1 MDFRVG
7 IVGAGAAGLAAL
19 KAVAGA
25 ELDVTCFERGDR
37 VGGIWVLDNS
47 SGLSSAYR
55 SLHCNTS
62 RARTEFEDF
71 PMPAHWPHFPG
82 HVQVCEYFE
91 AYLDR
96 FDLRRHIRFGV
107 TVERARREAGGGWS
121 LETDDGERHRF
132 DALIVANGHN
142 WMPRRPDP
150 PYPGT
155 FAGEQLHAHD
165 YRDADTF
172 AGRRVL
178 IVGMG
183 NSAMDIAV
191 DSSYVAEATLLSA
204 RRGTHIIP
212 KFLFGR
218 PSDQISGR
226 LAARVP
232 WRVRQRLSEALLRVA
247 VGDVTSYGLPRPEQG
262 LFEVH
267 PTLSDSILS
276 RINHGDVTPKVGIA
290 RLDGDHVVFT
300 DGSRERVDVI
310 VWCTGYV
317 PVLPFLDDELLGA
330 GPEDLPLYERIFHPA
345 IEDLFF
351 VGLLQS
357 TGSVLPLVEAQGRIV
372 AEHLTGRY
380 ALPAAGEQREA
391 VERAHAAAVER
402 WGAAARPFMRVD
414 FDEFQ
419 LELRR
424 ELDRGRT
431 RARRGQGTTFVTRRA
446 TVPAAA

>member
-1 MDFRVG
+1 MDLRVG

-25 ELDVTCFERGDR
+25 GLDVTCFERGDR
-37 VGGIWVLDNS
+37 VGGNWVLDNS
-47 SGLSSAYR
+47 RGLSSAYR

-62 RARTEFEDF
+62 RARTEFEDL
-71 PMPAHWPHFPG
+71 PMPSEWPHFPD
-82 HVQVCEYFE
+82 HVQVCEYFD
-91 AYLDR
+91 AYLER
-96 FDLRRHIRFGV
+96 FDLRRRIRFGT
-107 TVERARREAGGGWS
+107 TVERATREPGGGWAV
-121 LETDDGERHRF
+121 ETDDGERHAF

-142 WMPRRPDP
+142 WQPRWPDP
-150 PYPGT
+150 PYPGD
-155 FAGEQLHAHD
+155 FDGEQLHAHD
-165 YRDADTF
+165 YRDADAF

-191 DSSYVAEATLLSA
+191 DASYVAESTLLSA

-218 PSDQISGR
+218 PSDQISGK

-232 WRVRQRLSEALLRVA
+232 WRLRQRLSEALLRVA
-247 VGDVTSYGLPRPEQG
+247 VGEVTSYGLPRPEQG

-276 RINHGDVTPKVGIA
+276 RINHGDVTPKLGIA

-317 PVLPFLDDELLGA
+317 PVLPFLDDELLGRP
-330 GPEDLPLYERIFHPA
+330 PEELASYKRIFRPRA
-345 IEDLFF
+345 DDLFF

-357 TGSVLPLVEAQGRIV
+357 SGSVFPLVEAQGRIV
-372 AEHLTGRY
+372 AEHLAGGY
-380 ALPAAGEQREA
+380 ALPQA
-391 VERAHAAAVER
+391 
-402 WGAAARPFMRVD
+402 
-414 FDEFQ
+414 
-419 LELRR
+419 
-424 ELDRGRT
+424 
-431 RARRGQGTTFVTRRA
+431 
-446 TVPAAA
+446 

>member
-1 MDFRVG
+1 MGLRVG

-19 KAVAGA
+19 KAGAGA
-25 ELDVTCFERGDR
+25 GLDVTCFERGDR

-47 SGLSSAYR
+47 SGLSSAYK

-62 RARTEFEDF
+62 RARTEFADL
-71 PMPAHWPHFPG
+71 PMPREWPHFPD
-82 HVQVCEYFE
+82 HVQVCEYFDTYVE
-91 AYLDR
+91 
-96 FDLRRHIRFGV
+96 RFGLRPHLRLGT
-107 TVERARREAGGGWS
+107 TVERAVREPGGGWS
-121 LETDDGERHRF
+121 VETDDGEPHTF
-132 DALIVANGHN
+132 DALVVANGHN
-142 WMPRRPDP
+142 WRPRWPDP
-150 PYPGT
+150 PYPGE

-165 YRDADTF
+165 YRDAESF

-178 IVGMG
+178 VVGMG

-191 DSSYVAEATLLSA
+191 DASYVAESTLLSA
-204 RRGTHIIP
+204 RRGTHIVP
-212 KFLFGR
+212 KFLFGK
-218 PSDQISGR
+218 PSDQISGK

-247 VGDVTSYGLPRPEQG
+247 VGEVTSYGLPRPEQG

-290 RLDGDHVVFT
+290 RLDGDNVVFT
-300 DGSRERVDVI
+300 DDSRERVDVI

-317 PVLPFLDDELLGA
+317 PVLPFLDEGLLGA
-330 GPEDLPLYERIFHPA
+330 EPEDLPLYERIFHPA

-372 AEHLTGRY
+372 AEHLAGRY
-380 ALPAAGEQREA
+380 ALPVVREQRAA

-402 WGAAARPFMRVD
+402 WGAAARPYMRVD
-414 FDEFQ
+414 FDEF
-419 LELRR
+419 E
-424 ELDRGRT
+424 
-431 RARRGQGTTFVTRRA
+431 
-446 TVPAAA
+446 